1 MKRMGMFS
9 YVKIAIAVVLVL
21 GVIFLDRIWAFLNE
35 NAQGVLEYGG
45 ASLSTKV
52 LVLIFI
58 ALVFVVLELNEIKR
72 NLKMN
77 K

>member
-9 YVKIAIAVVLVL
+9 YVKIAIAVILVL
-21 GVIFLDRIWAFLNE
+21 GVIFLDRIWAFLHE
-35 NAQGVLEYGG
+35 NARGVLEYGG